1 MRIFPLL
8 AISGFFTACGINP
21 SSTAEKAHPLS
32 EYFYASKLNPNDTLV
47 FYAEQQEFEN
57 NKRIKPL
64 PDSILTQYV
73 SPEIMARLNFTGS
86 GEYFAANQFSLDS
99 HTIACV
105 ILTRDNWFRMESL
118 LLFNKKNKQY
128 DRLVPVAQLYG
139 GESGQIYTS
148 SWLYKQDEAIY
159 LFSKDIAHSII
170 MPTEENEEP
179 VEKDDETNWLKKWRN
194 DNFESIA
201 LPDSARGER

>member
-1 MRIFPLL
+1 MRFFTLL
-8 AISGFFTACGINP
+8 ALLGLLTACGINP
-21 SSTAEKAHPLS
+21 SSTTEKGHPLS
-32 EYFYASKLNPNDTLV
+32 EYFYASELNSKDTLV

-57 NKRIKPL
+57 NKLIKPL
-64 PDSILTQYV
+64 PDTVLAKYV
-73 SPEIMARLNFTGS
+73 SPEIMARLNFTGN

-118 LLFNKKNKQY
+118 LLFNKKLKQY

-139 GESGQIYTS
+139 GESGQLYTY
-148 SWLYKQDEAIY
+148 SWLYRQDEAIY

-179 VEKDDETNWLKKWRN
+179 VEKDDETNWLKKWHN
-194 DNFESIA
+194 GNFESIA

>member
-1 MRIFPLL
+1 MRIYTLL
-8 AISGFFTACGINP
+8 ALLGLLTACGINP
-21 SSTAEKAHPLS
+21 SSTTEEGHPLS
-32 EYFYASKLNPNDTLV
+32 AYFYASEFNPTDTLV

-57 NKRIKPL
+57 NTRIKPL
-64 PDSILTQYV
+64 PDTVLAKYV

-86 GEYFAANQFSLDS
+86 GEYFSAYQFSLDS

-118 LLFNKKNKQY
+118 LLFNKKNKKY
-128 DRLVPVAQLYG
+128 DRLMPVAQLYG
-139 GESGQIYTS
+139 GESGQIYTHG
-148 SWLYKQDEAIY
+148 WLYKQDMAIY
-159 LFSKDIAHSII
+159 LFSKEITHSII

-179 VEKDDETNWLKKWRN
+179 VEKDDETNSLKRWRN

-201 LPDSARGER
+201 LR